1 MPLILIDYL
10 KNVLVSLGVE
20 KMTLQPTK
28 FKKQR
33 GQSLVEVALF
43 LPIFVMLIAG
53 VVEISQLVITQ
64 NRVSNAA
71 RTASRFGANG
81 GEDEGIVLVALN
93 SVTQTLEMD
102 ENRWDIWTIHGET
115 NSAGTGFDEWTF
127 NHTYGIS
134 QTQLFTDVSESA
146 IQQQILGELQTNEQG
161 SVSTSI
167 AGDLNFVA
175 TYVLHD
181 VDSIIGLDAFP
192 ALAEV
197 SSAEALSV
205 MRVTG
210 LNLEPTKGC
219 DAFPIAVHRDI
230 RSVSPPG
237 TGANPFPDPNDFS
250 NKSPTPLPE
259 YVNFTNHV
267 PDIPLDQAQEGYLY
281 KIKNGSN
288 PGSFGWLVWND
299 VISADANTLKDS
311 LTWPGDSQDYT
322 PGPGGKFAGY
332 QEPGDPTDR
341 AMNIGDWVKSSTG
354 SINSSGARGVFNEH
368 IDIERQL
375 RVIIWDTHTKVT
387 GDDLY
392 RISGFAIF
400 RMLGYS
406 LDQSDGSWILAEF
419 IRWDDSCGQEIA
431 QSP

>member
-1 MPLILIDYL
+1 
-10 KNVLVSLGVE
+10 
-20 KMTLQPTK
+20 MTKKLTL

-43 LPIFVMLIAG
+43 LPIFVILIAG

-64 NRVSNAA
+64 NRISNAA
-71 RTASRFGANG
+71 RTGARFGANG

-102 ENRWDIWTIHGET
+102 EDRWDMWTIHGTT
-115 NSAGTGFDEWTF
+115 NSSGDGFTDWTF
-127 NHTYGIS
+127 DHNYGIS
-134 QTQLFTDVSESA
+134 QTALFSKVNEST
-146 IQQQILGELQTNEQG
+146 IQQEILDDLQKNEQG
-161 SVSTSI
+161 VTNSGI
-167 AGDLNFVA
+167 AGDLRFVG
-175 TYVLHD
+175 TYILHD
-181 VDSIIGLDAFP
+181 VDSIIGLDAYP
-192 ALAEV
+192 ALAQV
-197 SSAEALSV
+197 SSAQALNV

-237 TGANPFPDPNDFS
+237 TGSNPFPAPADFS
-250 NKSPTPLPE
+250 NKSPQPLPE
-259 YVNFTNHV
+259 YGNFTNHV
-267 PDIPLDQAQEGYLY
+267 PDIPLDQAKEGYVF

-299 VISADANTLKDS
+299 VTSADANTLADS
-311 LTWPGDSQDYT
+311 LTWPGDSANYNV
-322 PGPGGKFAGY
+322 GPGGKFAGY

-341 AMNIGDWVKSSTG
+341 TLNIGDWVKSSTG
-354 SINSSGARGVFNEH
+354 SINSNAARDVFNEH
-368 IDIERQL
+368 IDFERQL
-375 RVIIWDTHTKVT
+375 RIIIWDTSTKVT

-392 RISGFAIF
+392 HISGFAVF

-406 LDQSDGSWILAEF
+406 LDQSSGSWILAEF
-419 IRWDDSCGQEIA
+419 IGWDDSCGQEIA
-431 QSP
+431 QTP

>member
-1 MPLILIDYL
+1 
-10 KNVLVSLGVE
+10 
-20 KMTLQPTK
+20 MTLQQTTN
-28 FKKQR
+28 KKQR

-64 NRVSNAA
+64 NKVSNAA

-81 GEDEGIVLVALN
+81 GEDEGIILVALN

-102 ENRWDIWTIHGET
+102 ENRWDIWTIHGTT
-115 NSAGTGFDEWTF
+115 NSAGTGFADWTF
-127 NHTYGIS
+127 DHNYGIS
-134 QTQLFTDVSESA
+134 QTQLFSDVNEAA
-146 IQQQILGELQTNEQG
+146 IQQKILGELQTNEQG
-161 SVSTSI
+161 NVSAGI
-167 AGDLNFVA
+167 AGDLDFVA

-230 RSVSPPG
+230 RSVSVPG
-237 TGANPFPDPNDFS
+237 SGANPFPDPSDFS
-250 NKSPTPLPE
+250 NHSPEPLPTYQE
-259 YVNFTNHV
+259 FTSHV
-267 PDIPLDQAQEGYLY
+267 PDIPLDQAKEGYVY
-281 KIKNGSN
+281 KIKNGSD
-288 PGSFGWLVWND
+288 PGNFGWLVWND
-299 VISADANTLKDS
+299 VISANANTLEDS
-311 LTWPGDSQDYT
+311 LTWPGDSQNYEE
-322 PGPGGKFAGY
+322 GPGGKFTGY
-332 QEPGDPTDR
+332 QEPGDYDR
-341 AMNIGDWVKSSTG
+341 EMNIGDWVKSSTG
-354 SINSSGARGVFNEH
+354 SINSSGTRGVFDEH
-368 IDIERQL
+368 IEFERQL
-375 RVIIWDTHTKVT
+375 RVIVWDDVTKVT
-387 GDDLY
+387 GDTLY
-392 RISGFAIF
+392 QISGFAIF

-431 QSP
+431 ASP